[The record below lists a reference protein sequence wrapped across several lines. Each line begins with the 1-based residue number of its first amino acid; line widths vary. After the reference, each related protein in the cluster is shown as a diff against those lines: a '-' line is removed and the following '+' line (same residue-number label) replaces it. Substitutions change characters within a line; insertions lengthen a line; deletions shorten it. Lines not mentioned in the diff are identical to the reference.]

1 MMKDMQ
7 AGDIIVAQFSQAAG
21 ETANATYSEKYS
33 YEGNHAYVVDADGDV
48 ELGFTR
54 VSSSAN
60 NYFFGIYAYRPVTS
74 VSAPITAAGYATFS
88 STYALDFSEVED
100 LTAWIATANDGE
112 TVTLTQVEG
121 TVAAGTGLVVK
132 GSTADIPVAATG
144 TDYSATNKLV
154 AVSSETEVSSGYV
167 LSQQDGK
174 VVFAPISGTNAT
186 VAAGHAY
193 LQAAGGSRALNIVF
207 GEGTTGVDASLVKS
221 EENIANSAIYN
232 LNGQRVSQPR
242 KGLYIVDGRKVTVK

>member
-1 MMKDMQ
+1 M
-7 AGDIIVAQFSQAAG
+7 A
-21 ETANATYSEKYS
+21 
-33 YEGNHAYVVDADGDV
+33 
-48 ELGFTR
+48 
-54 VSSSAN
+54 
-60 NYFFGIYAYRPVTS
+60 
-74 VSAPITAAGYATFS
+74 ATFS

-121 TVAAGTGLVVK
+121 MVAAGTGLVVK
-132 GSTADIPVAATG
+132 GTTANIPVVASG

-167 LSQQDGK
+167 LSQQGSK

-193 LQAAGGSRALNIVF
+193 LQAGTSSRSLNLVF
-207 GEGTTGVDASLVKS
+207 GGETTGIDASLVNS
-221 EENIANSAIYN
+221 EERIVNSGIYN

-242 KGLYIVDGRKVTVK
+242 KGLYIVDGRKVAVK